1 MAVDIWVSMDAAS
14 GNTVYGTNGL
24 SGTVVG
30 GASQTAGKVGLAM
43 SMGTNQYIDFGSHP
57 MDCLGNFAYCYD
69 ALTVGMWAK
78 LMANNGWIS
87 IFTNNGGG
95 MTYFARR
102 NSGASTIYF
111 EVHCVTNGIGKRYTA
126 TVSVS
131 DPSAWHHYII
141 SCSKQNTHRLYFN
154 GTEHIPEGGT
164 ASSYDGPGPSGTVWL
179 GKINGNDRLFLCD
192 ELTFWYKELDA
203 ASAKAHYEQYRTIHN

>member
-1 MAVDIWVSMDAAS
+1 MAVDILVSMDAAS

-57 MDCLGNFAYCYD
+57 MDCLGNFAYCDD

-78 LMANNGWIS
+78 LMAPIGASTWIS

-95 MTYFARR
+95 MTYFATRQG
-102 NSGASTIYF
+102 SSTIKIQVY
-111 EVHCVTNGIGKRYTA
+111 CVTNGNGKMYTT

-131 DPSAWHHYII
+131 DSSAWHHHAV

-154 GTEHIPEGGT
+154 GTEHIPQGESI
-164 ASSYDGPGPSGTVWL
+164 SSYGGIGPSGSVWL
-179 GKINGNDRLFLCD
+179 GKINVNDRPFACD
-192 ELTFWYKELDA
+192 ELSFWFKELDA
-203 ASAKAHYEQYRTIHN
+203 ASAKAYFEQYRP